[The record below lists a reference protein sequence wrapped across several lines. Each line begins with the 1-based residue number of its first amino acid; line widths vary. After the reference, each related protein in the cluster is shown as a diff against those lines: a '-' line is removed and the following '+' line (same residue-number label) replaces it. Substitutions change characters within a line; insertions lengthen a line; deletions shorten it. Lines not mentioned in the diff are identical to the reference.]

1 MWASP
6 TLEGAGSAHS
16 SLGCSAVAELLAA
29 PGGIHTKSNSIL
41 WKSLRFIKALDFE
54 EILYR
59 FGEYVQVFIELPLW
73 SGHRV
78 LRRPVRMM
86 CPPN

>member
-59 FGEYVQVFIELPLW
+59 FGAGI
-73 SGHRV
+73 H
-78 LRRPVRMM
+78 
-86 CPPN
+86 